1 MKKLSKVFLF
11 LLALFSFVIGLDK
24 VSAEVYNGKLYDLY
38 HPDSGFT
45 VFAEESNRWMDYNS
59 WMIKSSIDSRIY
71 YCIDPTLALGEAPS
85 GSFTYVTGDNN
96 ILGKSNLT
104 KEKYNKVRLLAFYGY
119 GYRNESI
126 DHTSKK
132 WYGIT
137 QVMIWRV
144 MRPDLTWTFKASRN
158 STPDK
163 NLYLDEVAEMNKLV
177 NNHGKVSSF
186 ANVTKK
192 MLIGDSITL
201 TDSNN
206 VLKDYSRVNV
216 PKTVL
221 IKENG
226 NKVTITAIKQ
236 GNETINYSFRNGII
250 TPVAL
255 LTSSNYQDIIV
266 RGMPRD
272 LPYFQFK
279 VDVTGGV
286 VNLQKVDEF
295 SNKNIPQGEATL
307 KGAVYE
313 IYDSDDKIVGKI
325 TTDSKGYG
333 KIILDYGKYKLKE
346 VKAPIGYELSDK
358 VYEFEINKDST
369 NINLEVKDKVIS
381 GKVILTKNKGGS
393 GESMSL
399 EEGASFEVIDSSGNV
414 VETITTDKNG
424 IAEIFLPYGK
434 YNIHQIKGSLGY
446 VYSEDIEIDIKES
459 KVYEVN
465 ISNLKLSK
473 LEFIKTDEDTGKRL
487 SNAII
492 EIYKEDNNLFY
503 TGKTNKEGVLEVSDL
518 EIGKYY
524 ILEKEAPKYYKLN
537 TERIDF
543 EVNENGKIIKINMKN
558 ERKKGTLEFYK
569 IDAVTGERLSN
580 VLIRVVSLEDNKS
593 IFYGKTDKNGKIE
606 IKNLKAGKYYIYEE
620 KELRGYLKKEKPILF
635 EIVNDNELVRV
646 SMTNQRFIKVPNTL
660 KNKINLILIGGFLSI
675 LLGSSCYIW
684 KKEKVD

>member
-1 MKKLSKVFLF
+1 MKKIKKVFVF
-11 LLALFSFVIGLDK
+11 VFALVLIIICDN
-24 VSAEVYNGKLYDLY
+24 VNAETYNGKLYDIY

-59 WMIKSSIDSRIY
+59 WIIKSSIDSNIY
-71 YCIDPTLALGEAPS
+71 YCIDPALPLGEAPA
-85 GSFTYVTGDNN
+85 GSFSYITGDNN
-96 ILGKSNLT
+96 IIGKSNLT

-119 GYRNESI
+119 GYKNEGV

-137 QVMIWRV
+137 QVLIWRV
-144 MRPDLTWTFKASRN
+144 MRPDLVWTFKENRN
-158 STPDK
+158 SVPNT
-163 NLYLDEVAEMNKLV
+163 NLYKDEVSEINKLV

-186 ANVTKK
+186 AGVTKN

-236 GNETINYSFRNGII
+236 GNEEINYSFRNGII
-250 TPVAL
+250 NPVAL
-255 LTSSNYQDIIV
+255 LTSSNYQDIIT
-266 RGMPRD
+266 RGIPSD

-279 VDVTGGV
+279 VNVTGGV
-286 VNLQKVDEF
+286 VNLQKIDEL
-295 SNKNIPQGEATL
+295 SNKNTPQGEATL
-307 KGAVYE
+307 KDAVYE
-313 IYDSDDKIVGKI
+313 IYDSNDKKVGEI

-333 KIILDYGKYKLKE
+333 KTILDYGKYKLKE

-358 VYEFEINKDST
+358 TYEFEINKDST

-381 GKVILTKNKGGS
+381 GKVILSKNKGGA
-393 GESMSL
+393 GEVMSL
-399 EEGASFEVIDSSGNV
+399 EEGASFEVIDSFGKV
-414 VETITTDKNG
+414 IDTITTDKNG
-424 IAEIFLPYGK
+424 IAQISLPYGK
-434 YNIHQIKGSLGY
+434 YSIHQIKGSLGY

-459 KVYEVN
+459 KIYKVN

-473 LEFIKTDEDTGKRL
+473 LKFIKTDKDTGKRL

-492 EIYKEDNNLFY
+492 EIYKDDNTLFY

-524 ILEKEAPKYYKLN
+524 IIEKEAPKYYRLN
-537 TERIDF
+537 TEKIYF
-543 EVNENGKIIKINMKN
+543 EVSENGKIIKINMQN

-569 IDAVTGERLSN
+569 IDSVTGERLAG
-580 VLIRVVSLEDNKS
+580 VLVRIVSLEDNKN
-593 IFYGKTDKNGKIE
+593 IFYGRTDKNGKIQ
-606 IKNLKAGKYYIYEE
+606 INNLNAGKYYIYEE
-620 KELRGYLKKEKPILF
+620 KELRGYLKEEKTILF
-635 EIVNDNELVRV
+635 ELVNDNELIRV

-660 KNKINLILIGGFLSI
+660 KNEINLIVIGGLLLI
-675 LLGSSCYIW
+675 LLGSSWFIYEKR
-684 KKEKVD
+684 KK